1 MTTPDFVVIG
11 HVVQDLIPGGWRW
24 GGTAI
29 FAACQAQRLGLR
41 TAIVT
46 RAQPNVLQELPLSG
60 VTVAGRP
67 SEATTS
73 FENVYEQNH
82 RRQHVP
88 SQAEP
93 LSADDL
99 PEAWL
104 GAPIVLLGPVCGEVP
119 PGLGQAF
126 SGSLVAVAAQG
137 WLRRIDRRRRVYRR
151 AWSGPPFWSG
161 CRALFISQE
170 DLGRRRDQLSRWTAE
185 VPIVAMTRGKRGAT
199 LHYDERWRQI
209 DAFPARELDPTGAGD
224 IFATAFLVRYH
235 ETGDATEAARFGSA
249 AASFSVEALGLDGIA
264 GREEIGARMNEHPEV
279 VLR

>member
-1 MTTPDFVVIG
+1 MTTPEFVVIG

-24 GGTAI
+24 GGPAI

-41 TAIVT
+41 TGIIT
-46 RAQPNVLQELPLSG
+46 RAEPNMLQELSLPG

-67 SEATTS
+67 SKATTS
-73 FENVYEQNH
+73 FENVYEQDH

-93 LSADDL
+93 LNADDL

-104 GAPIVLLGPVCGEVP
+104 GAPIVLLAPVCGELP
-119 PGLGQAF
+119 PGLGQPF

-151 AWSGPPFWSG
+151 AWSGQPFWSG
-161 CRALFISQE
+161 CRALFVSQD

-185 VPIVAMTRGKRGAT
+185 VPIVAMTRDRRGAT
-199 LHYDERWRQI
+199 LHFEERWRQI

-224 IFATAFLVRYH
+224 ILATAFLVRYH
-235 ETGDATEAARFGSA
+235 ETGDAAEAARFGAA
-249 AASFSVEALGLDGIA
+249 AASCSVEALGLDGIA
-264 GREEIGARMNEHPEV
+264 GREEIEARMKEHPEV